1 MFHMN
6 QNHFMMRTTIVLVF
20 DVEGGG
26 VLISEAVAVETRVD
40 WLRYWGKR
48 KENSRF
54 EYLFGARIST
64 VVARTLQRNLKNV
77 RSTGRDVV
85 SGTLILLPAASE
97 KATPVRLEIR
107 KKEREID

>member
-1 MFHMN
+1 MHIFWLILHMN

-40 WLRYWGKR
+40 WLRDWGKR

-54 EYLFGARIST
+54 KDLFGARISIDLT
-64 VVARTLQRNLKNV
+64 RM
-77 RSTGRDVV
+77 
-85 SGTLILLPAASE
+85 
-97 KATPVRLEIR
+97 LER
-107 KKEREID
+107 KVKM

>member
-26 VLISEAVAVETRVD
+26 VLISEAFAVETRVD

-48 KENSRF
+48 KEN
-54 EYLFGARIST
+54 
-64 VVARTLQRNLKNV
+64 
-77 RSTGRDVV
+77 
-85 SGTLILLPAASE
+85 
-97 KATPVRLEIR
+97 
-107 KKEREID
+107 